1 MKISIGNIF
10 KGDKVIWMI
19 FFFLC
24 IISILEVFSSSSS
37 LTYDKASYWGPV
49 FKHTAILLLG
59 ILLMVIVQNIDCKYF
74 KIATP
79 FLLIISG
86 LTLVWVLAA
95 GQSTNG
101 AQRWV
106 SLFGIQFQP
115 SEIAKGTIVLA
126 VAQILSAMQTEEG
139 TEENTFKYIM
149 FTVCPLLLLIVF
161 ENLSTAMLI
170 GMVVVG
176 MMFFGHVSLKTLGKL
191 LGGFALFVVVML
203 AFILIFG
210 RAEEEKPNDRQN
222 LTERVETTEKDTSPS
237 FIEKIFHR
245 AGTWKGR
252 ILKFVN
258 SEEVTPDKFDLDEDS
273 QIGHANIAIASSEI
287 VGKGPGN
294 SEERDMLPQ
303 AFSDFIYAIII
314 EELGLA
320 GGIVVMLLYI
330 FLLFRAG
337 RIADR
342 CVNAFPAFLV
352 MGLALL
358 LVSQAMFNMLVAVGL
373 APVTGQPLPL
383 ISKGGTSTIINC
395 IYIGAI
401 LSVSISAKKKNTLEM
416 SLPSSSNKKSSPKMQ
431 KTT

>member
-24 IISILEVFSSSSS
+24 IISIMEVFSSSSS
-37 LTYDKASYWGPV
+37 LTYDKSSYWGPV
-49 FKHTAILLLG
+49 IKHVG
-59 ILLMVIVQNIDCKYF
+59 ILLVGIFVMIIVQNIDCKYF
-74 KIATP
+74 KVATP
-79 FLLIISG
+79 FLLIISAI
-86 LTLVWVLAA
+86 TLIWVLVA
-95 GQSTNG
+95 GQATNG
-101 AQRWV
+101 AQRWI

-115 SEIAKGTIVLA
+115 SEIAKGTIVLS

-139 TEENTFKYIM
+139 TEENTFKYVL
-149 FTVCPLLLLIVF
+149 TVCIPLMGLIVF

-170 GMVVVG
+170 GIVVVG
-176 MMFFGHVSLKTLGKL
+176 MMFYGGVALKKIGQLVGGVAL
-191 LGGFALFVVVML
+191 LGVVALVLIML
-203 AFILIFG
+203 VG
-210 RAEEEKPNDRQN
+210 KEEEAIPNDKNN
-222 LTERVETTEKDTSPS
+222 LTEQVVKTEESAS
-237 FIEKIFHR
+237 FIEKMFHR

-252 ILKFVN
+252 IRKFISN
-258 SEEVTPDKFDLDEDS
+258 EEVPPEEFDLDNDS

-287 VGKGPGN
+287 VGKGSGN
-294 SEERDMLPQ
+294 SEERDLLPQ

-320 GGIVVMLLYI
+320 GGIFVMFLYI
-330 FLLFRAG
+330 FLLWRAG

-342 CVNAFPAFLV
+342 CVNFFPAFLV

-358 LVSQAMFNMLVAVGL
+358 LVCQAMFNMMVAVGL

-395 IYIGAI
+395 IFIGAM
-401 LSVSISAKKKNTLEM
+401 LSVSISAKKKAVV
-416 SLPSSSNKKSSPKMQ
+416 K
-431 KTT
+431 

>member
-24 IISILEVFSSSSS
+24 IISIMEVFSSSSS
-37 LTYDKASYWGPV
+37 LTYDKSSSWGPV
-49 FKHTAILLLG
+49 IKHVG
-59 ILLMVIVQNIDCKYF
+59 ILLVGIFVMIIVQNIDCKYF
-74 KIATP
+74 KVATP
-79 FLLIISG
+79 FLLIISAI
-86 LTLVWVLAA
+86 TLIWVLVA
-95 GQSTNG
+95 GQATNG
-101 AQRWV
+101 AQRWI

-115 SEIAKGTIVLA
+115 SEIAKGTIVLS

-139 TEENTFKYIM
+139 TEENTFKYVL
-149 FTVCPLLLLIVF
+149 TVCIPLMGLIVF

-170 GMVVVG
+170 GIVVVG
-176 MMFFGHVSLKTLGKL
+176 MMFYGGVALKKIGQLVGGVAL
-191 LGGFALFVVVML
+191 LGVVALVLIML
-203 AFILIFG
+203 VG
-210 RAEEEKPNDRQN
+210 KEEEAIPNDKNN
-222 LTERVETTEKDTSPS
+222 LTEQVVKTEESAS
-237 FIEKIFHR
+237 FIEKMFHR

-252 ILKFVN
+252 IRKFISN
-258 SEEVTPDKFDLDEDS
+258 EEVPPEEFDLDNDS

-294 SEERDMLPQ
+294 SEERDLLPQ

-320 GGIVVMLLYI
+320 GGIFVMFLYI
-330 FLLFRAG
+330 FLLWRAG

-342 CVNAFPAFLV
+342 CVNFFPAFLV

-358 LVSQAMFNMLVAVGL
+358 LVCQAMFNMMVAVGL

-395 IYIGAI
+395 IFIGAM
-401 LSVSISAKKKNTLEM
+401 LSVSISAKKKAVV
-416 SLPSSSNKKSSPKMQ
+416 K
-431 KTT
+431 

>member
-24 IISILEVFSSSSS
+24 IISIMEVFSSSSS
-37 LTYDKASYWGPV
+37 LTYDKSSYWGPV
-49 FKHTAILLLG
+49 IKHAG
-59 ILLMVIVQNIDCKYF
+59 ILLIGIFVMIIVQNIDCKYF
-74 KIATP
+74 KVATP
-79 FLLIISG
+79 FLLIISAV
-86 LTLVWVLAA
+86 TLIWVLVA
-95 GQSTNG
+95 GQATNG
-101 AQRWV
+101 AQRWI

-115 SEIAKGTIVLA
+115 SEIAKGTIVLS
-126 VAQILSAMQTEEG
+126 VAQILSAMQTEDG
-139 TEENTFKYIM
+139 TEENTFRYVL
-149 FTVCPLLLLIVF
+149 TASVPLMILIVF

-170 GMVVVG
+170 GIVVVG
-176 MMFFGHVSLKTLGKL
+176 MMFYGGVALKKIGQLVGGVALVGVLALALVL
-191 LGGFALFVVVML
+191 LVGNT
-203 AFILIFG
+203 
-210 RAEEEKPNDRQN
+210 EEEKPNDKNN
-222 LTERVETTEKDTSPS
+222 LTEQVAKTEESATVIDKL
-237 FIEKIFHR
+237 FHR

-252 ILKFVN
+252 ILKFMSN
-258 SEEVTPDKFDLDEDS
+258 EEVPPEEFDLDNDS

-294 SEERDMLPQ
+294 SEERDLLPQ

-320 GGIVVMLLYI
+320 GGVFVMFLYI
-330 FLLFRAG
+330 FLLWRAG

-342 CVNAFPAFLV
+342 CVNYFPAFLV

-358 LVSQAMFNMLVAVGL
+358 LVCQAMFNMMVAVGL

-395 IYIGAI
+395 VFVGAM
-401 LSVSISAKKKNTLEM
+401 LSVSISAKKKPM
-416 SLPSSSNKKSSPKMQ
+416 AK
-431 KTT
+431 

>member
-24 IISILEVFSSSSS
+24 IISIMEVFSSSSS
-37 LTYDKASYWGPV
+37 LTYDKSSYWGPV
-49 FKHTAILLLG
+49 IKHVG
-59 ILLMVIVQNIDCKYF
+59 ILLVGIFVMIIVQNIDCKYF
-74 KIATP
+74 KVATP
-79 FLLIISG
+79 FLLIISVI
-86 LTLVWVLAA
+86 TLIWVLVA
-95 GQSTNG
+95 GQATNG
-101 AQRWV
+101 AQRWI

-115 SEIAKGTIVLA
+115 SEIAKGTIVLS

-139 TEENTFKYIM
+139 TEENTFKYVL
-149 FTVCPLLLLIVF
+149 TVCIPLMGLIVF

-170 GMVVVG
+170 GIVVVG
-176 MMFFGHVSLKTLGKL
+176 MMFYGGVSLKKIGQLV
-191 LGGFALFVVVML
+191 GGVALFGAVALTLIML
-203 AFILIFG
+203 VG
-210 RAEEEKPNDRQN
+210 KEEDATPNDKNN
-222 LTERVETTEKDTSPS
+222 LTEQVVKTEESSSVIDKL
-237 FIEKIFHR
+237 FHR

-252 ILKFVN
+252 IRKFISN
-258 SEEVTPDKFDLDEDS
+258 EEVPPEEFDLDNDS

-294 SEERDMLPQ
+294 SEERDLLPQ

-320 GGIVVMLLYI
+320 GGIFVMFLYI
-330 FLLFRAG
+330 FLLWRAG

-342 CVNAFPAFLV
+342 CVNFFPAFPV

-358 LVSQAMFNMLVAVGL
+358 LVCQAMFNMMVAVGL

-395 IYIGAI
+395 IFIGAM
-401 LSVSISAKKKNTLEM
+401 LSVSISAKKKAVV
-416 SLPSSSNKKSSPKMQ
+416 K
-431 KTT
+431 

>member
-24 IISILEVFSSSSS
+24 IISIMEVFSSSSS
-37 LTYDKASYWGPV
+37 LTYDKSSYWGPV
-49 FKHTAILLLG
+49 IKHVG
-59 ILLMVIVQNIDCKYF
+59 ILLVGIFVMIIVQNIDCKYF
-74 KIATP
+74 KVATP
-79 FLLIISG
+79 FLLIISVI
-86 LTLVWVLAA
+86 TLIWVLVA
-95 GQSTNG
+95 GQATNG
-101 AQRWV
+101 AQRWI

-115 SEIAKGTIVLA
+115 SEIAKGTIVLS

-139 TEENTFKYIM
+139 TEENTFKYVL
-149 FTVCPLLLLIVF
+149 TVCIPLMGLIVF

-170 GMVVVG
+170 GIVVVG
-176 MMFFGHVSLKTLGKL
+176 MMFYGGVSLKKIGQLV
-191 LGGFALFVVVML
+191 GGVALFGAVALTLIML
-203 AFILIFG
+203 VG
-210 RAEEEKPNDRQN
+210 KEEDATPNDKNN
-222 LTERVETTEKDTSPS
+222 LTEQVVKTEESSSVIDKL
-237 FIEKIFHR
+237 FHR

-252 ILKFVN
+252 IRKFISN
-258 SEEVTPDKFDLDEDS
+258 EEVPPEEFDLDNDS

-294 SEERDMLPQ
+294 SEERDLLPQ

-320 GGIVVMLLYI
+320 GGIFVMFLYI
-330 FLLFRAG
+330 FLLWRAG

-342 CVNAFPAFLV
+342 CVNFFPAFLV

-358 LVSQAMFNMLVAVGL
+358 LVCQAMFNMMVAVGL

-395 IYIGAI
+395 IFIGAM
-401 LSVSISAKKKNTLEM
+401 LSVSISAKKKAVV
-416 SLPSSSNKKSSPKMQ
+416 K
-431 KTT
+431 

>member
-24 IISILEVFSSSSS
+24 IISIMEVFSSSSS
-37 LTYDKASYWGPV
+37 LTYDKSSYWGPV
-49 FKHTAILLLG
+49 IKHVG
-59 ILLMVIVQNIDCKYF
+59 ILLVGIFVMIIVQNIDCKYF
-74 KIATP
+74 KVATP
-79 FLLIISG
+79 FLLIISAI
-86 LTLVWVLAA
+86 TLIWVLVA
-95 GQSTNG
+95 GQATNG
-101 AQRWV
+101 AQRWI

-115 SEIAKGTIVLA
+115 SEIAKGTIVLS

-139 TEENTFKYIM
+139 TEENTFKYVL
-149 FTVCPLLLLIVF
+149 TVCIPLMGLIVF

-170 GMVVVG
+170 GIVVVG
-176 MMFFGHVSLKTLGKL
+176 MMFYGGVALKKIGQLVGGVAL
-191 LGGFALFVVVML
+191 LGVVALVLIML
-203 AFILIFG
+203 VG
-210 RAEEEKPNDRQN
+210 KEEEAIPNDKNN
-222 LTERVETTEKDTSPS
+222 LTEQVVKTEESAS
-237 FIEKIFHR
+237 FIEKMFHR

-252 ILKFVN
+252 IRKFISN
-258 SEEVTPDKFDLDEDS
+258 EEVPPEEFDLDNDS
-273 QIGHANIAIASSEI
+273 QIGHANIAIASSES

-294 SEERDMLPQ
+294 SEERDLLPQ

-320 GGIVVMLLYI
+320 GGIFVMFLYI
-330 FLLFRAG
+330 FLLWRAG

-342 CVNAFPAFLV
+342 CVNFFPAFLV

-358 LVSQAMFNMLVAVGL
+358 LVCQAMFNMMVAVGL

-395 IYIGAI
+395 IFIGAM
-401 LSVSISAKKKNTLEM
+401 LSVSISAKKKAVV
-416 SLPSSSNKKSSPKMQ
+416 K
-431 KTT
+431 

>member
-37 LTYDKASYWGPV
+37 LTYDKTSYWGPV
-49 FKHTAILLLG
+49 FKHTAILIVG
-59 ILLMVIVQNIDCKYF
+59 IFIMVMVQNIDCKYF

-79 FLLIISG
+79 FLLIISFV
-86 LTLVWVLAA
+86 TLLWVLAA

-115 SEIAKGTIVLA
+115 SEIAKGTIVLS

-139 TEENTFKYIM
+139 TQENTFKYILW
-149 FTVCPLLLLIVF
+149 TACPLLLLIVF

-170 GMVVVG
+170 GMVVVC
-176 MMFFGHVSLKTLGKL
+176 MMFFGQVSLQKLGKL
-191 LGGFALFVVVML
+191 MGGIALVAVFALSFV
-203 AFILIFG
+203 LIFG
-210 RAEEEKPNDRQN
+210 QEEEKANDKQN
-222 LTERVETTEKDTSPS
+222 LTERVMKADEDTSPS
-237 FIEKIFHR
+237 FFEKVFHR

-258 SEEVTPDKFDLDEDS
+258 SEEVSPDKFDLDEDS

-320 GGIVVMLLYI
+320 GGIAVMLLYI

-342 CVNAFPAFLV
+342 CANAFPAFLV

-401 LSVSISAKKKNTLEM
+401 LSVSISAKKKSAQPTL
-416 SLPSSSNKKSSPKMQ
+416 
-431 KTT
+431 T

>member
-24 IISILEVFSSSSS
+24 IISIMEVFSSSSS
-37 LTYDKASYWGPV
+37 LTYDKSSYWGPV
-49 FKHTAILLLG
+49 IKHVG
-59 ILLMVIVQNIDCKYF
+59 ILLVGIFVMIIVQNIDCKYF
-74 KIATP
+74 KVATP
-79 FLLIISG
+79 FLLIISVI
-86 LTLVWVLAA
+86 TLIWVLVA
-95 GQSTNG
+95 GQATNG
-101 AQRWV
+101 AQRWI

-115 SEIAKGTIVLA
+115 SEIAKGTIVLS

-139 TEENTFKYIM
+139 TEENTFKYVL
-149 FTVCPLLLLIVF
+149 TVCIPLMGLIVF

-170 GMVVVG
+170 GIVVVG
-176 MMFFGHVSLKTLGKL
+176 MMFYGGVSLKKIGQLVGT
-191 LGGFALFVVVML
+191 
-203 AFILIFG
+203 
-210 RAEEEKPNDRQN
+210 PNDKNN
-222 LTERVETTEKDTSPS
+222 LTEQVVKTEESSSVIDKL
-237 FIEKIFHR
+237 FHR

-252 ILKFVN
+252 IRKFISN
-258 SEEVTPDKFDLDEDS
+258 EEVPPEEFDLDNDS

-294 SEERDMLPQ
+294 SEERDLLPQ

-320 GGIVVMLLYI
+320 GGIFVMFLYI
-330 FLLFRAG
+330 FLLWRAG

-342 CVNAFPAFLV
+342 CVNFFPAFLV

-358 LVSQAMFNMLVAVGL
+358 LVCQAMFNMMVAVGL

-395 IYIGAI
+395 IFIGAM
-401 LSVSISAKKKNTLEM
+401 LSVSISAKKKAVV
-416 SLPSSSNKKSSPKMQ
+416 K
-431 KTT
+431 

>member
-24 IISILEVFSSSSS
+24 IISIMEVFSSSSS
-37 LTYDKASYWGPV
+37 LTYDKSSYWGPV
-49 FKHTAILLLG
+49 IKHVG
-59 ILLMVIVQNIDCKYF
+59 ILLVGIFVMIIVQNIDCKYF
-74 KIATP
+74 KVATP
-79 FLLIISG
+79 FLLIISAI
-86 LTLVWVLAA
+86 TLIWVLVA
-95 GQSTNG
+95 GQATNG
-101 AQRWV
+101 AQRWI

-115 SEIAKGTIVLA
+115 SEIAKGTIVLS

-139 TEENTFKYIM
+139 TEENTFKYVL
-149 FTVCPLLLLIVF
+149 TVCIPLMGLIVF

-170 GMVVVG
+170 GIVVVG
-176 MMFFGHVSLKTLGKL
+176 MMYGGVALKKIGQLVGGVAL
-191 LGGFALFVVVML
+191 LGVVALVLIML
-203 AFILIFG
+203 VG
-210 RAEEEKPNDRQN
+210 KEEEAIPNDKNN
-222 LTERVETTEKDTSPS
+222 LTEQVVKTEESAS
-237 FIEKIFHR
+237 FIEKMFHR

-252 ILKFVN
+252 IRKFISN
-258 SEEVTPDKFDLDEDS
+258 EEVPPEEFDLDNDS

-294 SEERDMLPQ
+294 SEERDLLPQ

-320 GGIVVMLLYI
+320 GGIFVMFLYI
-330 FLLFRAG
+330 FLLWRAG

-342 CVNAFPAFLV
+342 CVNFFPAFLV

-358 LVSQAMFNMLVAVGL
+358 LVCQAMFNMMVAVGL

-395 IYIGAI
+395 IFIGAM
-401 LSVSISAKKKNTLEM
+401 LSVSISAKKKAVV
-416 SLPSSSNKKSSPKMQ
+416 K
-431 KTT
+431 

>member
-24 IISILEVFSSSSS
+24 IISIMEVFSSSSS
-37 LTYDKASYWGPV
+37 LTYDKSSYWGPV
-49 FKHTAILLLG
+49 IKHVG
-59 ILLMVIVQNIDCKYF
+59 ILLVGIFVMIIVQNIDCKYF
-74 KIATP
+74 KVATP
-79 FLLIISG
+79 FLLIISAI
-86 LTLVWVLAA
+86 TLIWVLVA
-95 GQSTNG
+95 GQATNG
-101 AQRWV
+101 AQRWI

-115 SEIAKGTIVLA
+115 SEIAKGTIVLS

-139 TEENTFKYIM
+139 TEENTFKYVL
-149 FTVCPLLLLIVF
+149 TVCIPLMGLIVF

-170 GMVVVG
+170 GIVVVG
-176 MMFFGHVSLKTLGKL
+176 MMFYGGVALKKIGQLVGGVAL
-191 LGGFALFVVVML
+191 LGVVALVLIML
-203 AFILIFG
+203 VG
-210 RAEEEKPNDRQN
+210 KEEETIPNDKNN
-222 LTERVETTEKDTSPS
+222 LTEQVVKTEESAS
-237 FIEKIFHR
+237 FIEKMFHR

-252 ILKFVN
+252 IRKFISN
-258 SEEVTPDKFDLDEDS
+258 EEVPPEEFDLDNDS

-294 SEERDMLPQ
+294 SEERDLLPQ

-320 GGIVVMLLYI
+320 GGIFVMFLYI
-330 FLLFRAG
+330 FLLWRAG

-342 CVNAFPAFLV
+342 CVNFFPAFLV

-358 LVSQAMFNMLVAVGL
+358 LVCQAMFNMMVAVGL

-395 IYIGAI
+395 IFIGAM
-401 LSVSISAKKKNTLEM
+401 LSVSISAKKKAVV
-416 SLPSSSNKKSSPKMQ
+416 K
-431 KTT
+431 

>member
-59 ILLMVIVQNIDCKYF
+59 ILHMVIVQNIDCKYF

>member
-24 IISILEVFSSSSS
+24 IISIMEVFSSSSS
-37 LTYDKASYWGPV
+37 LTYDKSSYWGPV
-49 FKHTAILLLG
+49 IKHVG
-59 ILLMVIVQNIDCKYF
+59 ILLVGIFVMIIVQNIDCKYF
-74 KIATP
+74 KVATP
-79 FLLIISG
+79 FLLIISVI
-86 LTLVWVLAA
+86 TLIWVLVA
-95 GQSTNG
+95 GQATNG
-101 AQRWV
+101 AQRWI

-115 SEIAKGTIVLA
+115 SEIAKGTIVLS

-139 TEENTFKYIM
+139 TEENTFKYVL
-149 FTVCPLLLLIVF
+149 TVCIPLMGLIVF

-170 GMVVVG
+170 GIVVVG
-176 MMFFGHVSLKTLGKL
+176 MMFYGGVSLKKIGQLV
-191 LGGFALFVVVML
+191 GGVALFGAVALTLIML
-203 AFILIFG
+203 VG
-210 RAEEEKPNDRQN
+210 KEEDATPNDKNN
-222 LTERVETTEKDTSPS
+222 LTEQVVKTEESSSVIDKL
-237 FIEKIFHR
+237 FHR

-252 ILKFVN
+252 IRKFISN
-258 SEEVTPDKFDLDEDS
+258 EEVPPEEFDLDNDS

-294 SEERDMLPQ
+294 SEERDLLPQ

-320 GGIVVMLLYI
+320 GGIFVMFLYI
-330 FLLFRAG
+330 FLLWRAG

-342 CVNAFPAFLV
+342 CVNFFPAFLV

-358 LVSQAMFNMLVAVGL
+358 LVCQAMCNMMVAVGL

-395 IYIGAI
+395 IFIGAM
-401 LSVSISAKKKNTLEM
+401 LSVSISAKKKAVV
-416 SLPSSSNKKSSPKMQ
+416 K
-431 KTT
+431 

>member
-37 LTYDKASYWGPV
+37 LTYDKTSYWGPV
-49 FKHTAILLLG
+49 FKHTAILIVG
-59 ILLMVIVQNIDCKYF
+59 IFIMVMVQNIDCKYF

-79 FLLIISG
+79 FLLIISFV
-86 LTLVWVLAA
+86 TLLWVLAA

-115 SEIAKGTIVLA
+115 SEIAKGTIVLS

-139 TEENTFKYIM
+139 TQENTFKYILW
-149 FTVCPLLLLIVF
+149 TACPLLLLIVF

-170 GMVVVG
+170 GMVVVC
-176 MMFFGHVSLKTLGKL
+176 MMFFGQVSLQKLGKL
-191 LGGFALFVVVML
+191 MGGIALVAVFALSFV
-203 AFILIFG
+203 LIFG
-210 RAEEEKPNDRQN
+210 QEEEKANDKQN
-222 LTERVETTEKDTSPS
+222 LTERVKKADEDTSPS
-237 FIEKIFHR
+237 FFEKVFHR

-258 SEEVTPDKFDLDEDS
+258 SEEVSPDKFDLDEDS

-320 GGIVVMLLYI
+320 GGIAVMLLYI

-342 CVNAFPAFLV
+342 CANAFPAFLV

-401 LSVSISAKKKNTLEM
+401 LSVSISAKKKSAQPTL
-416 SLPSSSNKKSSPKMQ
+416 
-431 KTT
+431 T

>member
-10 KGDKVIWMI
+10 KGDKVIWMS

-24 IISILEVFSSSSS
+24 IISIMEVFSSSSS
-37 LTYDKASYWGPV
+37 LTYDKSSYWGPV
-49 FKHTAILLLG
+49 IKHVG
-59 ILLMVIVQNIDCKYF
+59 ILLVGIFVMIIVQNIDCKYF
-74 KIATP
+74 KVATP
-79 FLLIISG
+79 FLLIISAI
-86 LTLVWVLAA
+86 TLIWVLVA
-95 GQSTNG
+95 GQATNG
-101 AQRWV
+101 AQRWI

-115 SEIAKGTIVLA
+115 SEIAKGTIVLS

-139 TEENTFKYIM
+139 TEENTFKYVL
-149 FTVCPLLLLIVF
+149 TVCIPLMGLIVF

-170 GMVVVG
+170 GIVVVG
-176 MMFFGHVSLKTLGKL
+176 MMFYGGVALKKIGQLVGGVAL
-191 LGGFALFVVVML
+191 LGVVALVLIML
-203 AFILIFG
+203 VG
-210 RAEEEKPNDRQN
+210 KEEEAIPNDKNN
-222 LTERVETTEKDTSPS
+222 LTEQVVKTEESAS
-237 FIEKIFHR
+237 FIEKMFHR

-252 ILKFVN
+252 IRKFISN
-258 SEEVTPDKFDLDEDS
+258 EEVPPEEFDLDNDS

-294 SEERDMLPQ
+294 SEERDLLPQ

-320 GGIVVMLLYI
+320 GGIFVMFLYI
-330 FLLFRAG
+330 FLLWRAG

-342 CVNAFPAFLV
+342 CVNFFPAFLV

-358 LVSQAMFNMLVAVGL
+358 LVCQAMFNMMVAVGL

-395 IYIGAI
+395 IFIGAM
-401 LSVSISAKKKNTLEM
+401 LSVSISAKKKAVV
-416 SLPSSSNKKSSPKMQ
+416 K
-431 KTT
+431 